1 MLAMLGLAAVPWL
14 DHLLRNAGRPDL
26 VQMTS
31 DTIQPVLAVVIG
43 ATLGALVASRRPGH
57 PVGWLL
63 LGVALSFIATAA
75 AAQYLVYGLLVRPG
89 ALPGARYA
97 ALYQPTTA
105 FVALVLIGFVLLL
118 TPSGFLPSPRW
129 RWWARAMMAAPVF
142 LLVIVTLAPEPF
154 DPRYQALGGP
164 FDFRGFSGV
173 LLVSHQIGLAVTFLG
188 VLVAAGSLVVRFR
201 RARGDEHQQLRW
213 VAAGSA
219 ISMLA
224 AVVVL
229 IGVAMNMPA
238 AVGWGVSVCLVV
250 LPLAIG
256 AAVLRYRLYDIDR
269 IINRALVYVAL
280 TAVLAA
286 VYVLGVVGLG
296 GLVREATGRENN
308 SLVVAASTLAVAA
321 LFRPARGRV
330 QGFIDR
336 RFYRGRY
343 DAVQTLET
351 FSARLRDEVDLDAV
365 TGDLLGV
372 VGTTMQPRHVSL
384 WLRDRTR
391 SP

>member
-1 MLAMLGLAAVPWL
+1 ML
-14 DHLLRNAGRPDL
+14 
-26 VQMTS
+26 
-31 DTIQPVLAVVIG
+31 
-43 ATLGALVASRRPGH
+43 LVA
-57 PVGWLL
+57 
-63 LGVALSFIATAA
+63 
-75 AAQYLVYGLLVRPG
+75 
-89 ALPGARYA
+89 
-97 ALYQPTTA
+97 
-105 FVALVLIGFVLLL
+105 
-118 TPSGFLPSPRW
+118 
-129 RWWARAMMAAPVF
+129 
-142 LLVIVTLAPEPF
+142 
-154 DPRYQALGGP
+154 
-164 FDFRGFSGV
+164 
-173 LLVSHQIGLAVTFLG
+173 HQIGLAVTFLG

-201 RARGDEHQQLRW
+201 RARGVERQQLRW

-229 IGVAMNMPA
+229 VGVAMNMPA

-321 LFRPARGRV
+321 LFRPARGRL

-336 RFYRGRY
+336 RFYRRRY
-343 DAVQTLET
+343 DAALTIER
-351 FSARLRDEVDLDAV
+351 FSTRLRDQVDLES
-365 TGDLLGV
+365 TRTDLLGTV
-372 VGTTMQPRHVSL
+372 QETMQPAHASL
-384 WLRDRTR
+384 WLTQPHSQSVKAGDVMA
-391 SP
+391 